1 MAKIRFPKPPTTLPI
16 HEMNMIVGGKAQG
29 MTYKEI
35 KAGVDASRK
44 MSGTYKGKGIST
56 NTVSRLLGPTH
67 GLKYRKDVTHTWNK
81 YEGRKR
87 QHNVWQET
95 RKKITDK
102 DSLKRFDKMMK
113 RIVEGSR
120 GEQYRLRPKYEAET
134 DEYVVES
141 W

>member
-1 MAKIRFPKPPTTLPI
+1 MVKIKFPKAPKNIPI
-16 HEMNMIVGGKAQG
+16 HEMEMMIGGRESG
-29 MTYKEI
+29 MTNTEI
-35 KAGVDASRK
+35 KTAIDQTRK
-44 MSGTYKGKGIST
+44 MRGTYKGQGIST
-56 NTVSRLLGPTH
+56 NTVNKMLAPSRRDSF
-67 GLKYRKDVTHTWNK
+67 RKDTIHAWNK

-113 RIVEGSR
+113 NIVERSR